1 MTRREARKQKGK
13 KDEGFCYQKRACIDT
28 LLRFNVYD
36 TLAHVQSIQQADNL
50 CFPTQSIE
58 VNTSMFY
65 RELSPQ
71 AQASADFDEFLETL
85 YRDLTDGRRDPN
97 DVVRDTLYEIYY
109 GAGKLG
115 DGGGRMPDLSKLSP
129 AARMVIHNFDP
140 RNITTEPEHYTDIDA
155 KAYAE
160 RKPFIWLWQMYDRS
174 PLGQNAV
181 LGHRFRRMLAP
192 LIFRRVGENFKC
204 WHFVEWSYGY
214 NLSFGDNVVLHR
226 YVLLDDR
233 GGIEI
238 GNNVSISDYA
248 NIYSHTHDINDI
260 HKVYNLTTRIGDG
273 VRITYHAT
281 VLAGTQVG
289 EQAMVGTCAVATKD
303 VEPYHI
309 KVGIP
314 AKTVKVKENPNEPPS
329 DWDDKEEQKTVSDR

>member
-1 MTRREARKQKGK
+1 
-13 KDEGFCYQKRACIDT
+13 
-28 LLRFNVYD
+28 
-36 TLAHVQSIQQADNL
+36 
-50 CFPTQSIE
+50 
-58 VNTSMFY
+58 MFY
-65 RELSPQ
+65 RELRPHPQ
-71 AQASADFDEFLETL
+71 AEADFDEFLDTL
-85 YRDLTDGRRDPN
+85 HRALTDGRQNPN
-97 DVVRDTLYEIYY
+97 DVVRETLYDIYY
-109 GAGKLG
+109 GAGNLGEGIGRTPNLGKL
-115 DGGGRMPDLSKLSP
+115 P
-129 AARMVIHNFDP
+129 ASARAVVHNFDP
-140 RNITTEPEHYTDIDA
+140 RNITTEPEYYTDIDG
-155 KAYAE
+155 KAYQE

-174 PLGQNAV
+174 PLGQNAY

-192 LIFRRVGENFKC
+192 LIFRSVGENFKC

-214 NLSFGDNVVLHR
+214 NLSLGDNVVVHR
-226 YVLLDDR
+226 HVLLDDR

-289 EQAMVGTCAVATKD
+289 EYAMVGTGAVTTKD
-303 VEPYHI
+303 VDPYHI

-314 AKTVKVKENPNEPPS
+314 AKTVKVKEHPS
-329 DWDDKEEQKTVSDR
+329 PRPDWDDGEELKTVSDR